1 MTIFTFIET
10 SIRVF
15 TLSKSFF
22 FLIPFMASE
31 DPSYVINGTL

>member
-1 MTIFTFIET
+1 MTILTFIET

-15 TLSKSFF
+15 TLSETFS

-31 DPSYVINGTL
+31 DLSYVIN

>member
-1 MTIFTFIET
+1 MTILTFNET

-15 TLSKSFF
+15 TLSRSFS

-31 DPSYVINGTL
+31 DPSYVIN

>member
-1 MTIFTFIET
+1 MTILTFIET

-15 TLSKSFF
+15 ILSESFA

-31 DPSYVINGTL
+31 DPSYVIN